1 MGQKENISVIK
12 KSECD
17 TIWVDNAKII
27 AIFAVVILHIA
38 AAVVTNITNLESLE
52 WWIGNVYDSLT
63 RWAVPVF
70 VMISG
75 ALLLDPN
82 KNEPIA
88 VFYRKR
94 ASGVLLPTIFWSIF
108 FLGWTFLK
116 GLIKGKPCSFIFV
129 AKQLLAGQPYYHMW
143 FLYMLIGLYLFT
155 PFLRTAIK
163 NTPKKEQIIFVVI
176 LFAMSIINKLFN
188 VFYPC
193 SWKLFINWFLL
204 YLPYFISGHLIREM
218 RKNPDK
224 ILLILFFTL
233 SAILTALGL
242 FFLSRASGLGN
253 GLYFY
258 DYLSIT
264 VVPMSLS
271 MLLLLKI
278 ITKPIVISS
287 SFTHKLAQ
295 LVLGVYLIHPIFI
308 DIFKHFGIL
317 GLTFNPLVTIP
328 LKSFLVFMF
337 SLIIAKL
344 ISMIPYLNRII

>member
-1 MGQKENISVIK
+1 MNYSVIK
-12 KSECD
+12 KSESD
-17 TIWVDNAKII
+17 IIWVDNAKII

-38 AAVVTNITNLESLE
+38 AAVVTKITNLESFA
-52 WWIGNVYDSLT
+52 WWIGNAYDSLT
-63 RWAVPVF
+63 RWCVPVF

-75 ALLLDPN
+75 ALLLDTN
-82 KNEPIA
+82 KNEPIS

-94 ASGVLLPTIFWSIF
+94 ASGILLPTIFWSIF

-116 GLIKGKPCSFIFV
+116 GLIKGSPYSFIFIV
-129 AKQLLAGQPYYHMW
+129 KQLLAGRPYYHMW
-143 FLYMLIGLYLFT
+143 FLYMLICLYLFT
-155 PFLRTAIK
+155 PFLRIIIK
-163 NTPKKEQIIFVVI
+163 NTSKKEQIIFVAI
-176 LFAMSIINKLFN
+176 LFMMSIINKVFN
-188 VFYPC
+188 VFYP
-193 SWKLFINWFLL
+193 SSSKLFINWFLF
-204 YLPYFISGHLIREM
+204 YLPYFISGHLMIEM
-218 RKNPDK
+218 RKNPNK
-224 ILLILFFTL
+224 VLLILSFTL

-242 FFLSRASGLGN
+242 FFLSRASGLEN

-271 MLLLLKI
+271 MLLLLKT
-278 ITKPIVISS
+278 ITKPIIINS

-308 DIFKHFGIL
+308 DIFKHFGIF
-317 GLTFNPLVTIP
+317 GLTFNPLIAILSV
-328 LKSFLVFMF
+328 SFLVFMF